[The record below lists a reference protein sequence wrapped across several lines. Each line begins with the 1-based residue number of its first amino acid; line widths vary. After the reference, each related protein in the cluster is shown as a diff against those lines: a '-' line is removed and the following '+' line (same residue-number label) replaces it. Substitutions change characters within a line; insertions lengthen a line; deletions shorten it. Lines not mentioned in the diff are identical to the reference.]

1 MIPTIAVQ
9 EFYVELEDLMKG
21 QPNEWQALPA
31 HQKQLPVSTSDFDYY
46 VKIRQQYIDIERS
59 DITEIETDA
68 DGVPIVFFQGIRV
81 MPLPSSN
88 RPMP

>member
-9 EFYVELEDLMKG
+9 EFYVELDDLIKG
-21 QPNEWQALPA
+21 QPDAWQALPA

-46 VKIRQQYIDIERS
+46 VKIRQQYTERS
-59 DITEIETDA
+59 DITDIETDA
-68 DGVPIVFFQGIRV
+68 EGIPVVFFQGIRV